1 MKGCAAVSDI
11 IESKVGIW
19 GFLGLSDGQISGM
32 GAWGDTRNYRI
43 RTDGAAWQGTW
54 SICLSGGSLSTRPIE
69 RQEVAGVRV
78 GPNLGPTLGH
88 ISPTAPIR
96 GP

>member
-1 MKGCAAVSDI
+1 MTGCAAVSDI

-43 RTDGAAWQGTW
+43 RTDLAGWRGKW
-54 SICLSGGSLSTRPIE
+54 SICLSG
-69 RQEVAGVRV
+69 
-78 GPNLGPTLGH
+78 
-88 ISPTAPIR
+88 TALAACVSD
-96 GP
+96 GMV